1 MIVQNDQELLVRLKQ
16 QGLDFVVIGGVCCV
30 FYGVPMATFDLDI
43 CCRFDESNLKKL
55 EAALRYLHPF
65 HRLTP
70 QKLPFE
76 LTPELCLTLKN
87 LYLQTD
93 LGRLDCLGEVLG
105 IGGYEE
111 VLRNSQ
117 LAALSYGEFRFLQ
130 IDALV
135 RAKEL
140 AGRERDLAHLRHLK
154 PIKEKLEKKKSIPQQ
169 KPDH

>member
-1 MIVQNDQELLVRLKQ
+1 MVQNDQALLVRLKQ
-16 QGLDFVVIGGVCCV
+16 QDLDFVVIGGVCCV
-30 FYGVPMATFDLDI
+30 YYGVPMATFDLDI

-55 EAALRYLHPF
+55 EAALRDLHPF

-93 LGRLDCLGEVLG
+93 LGRLDCLSDVLG
-105 IGGYEE
+105 IGGYDE
-111 VLRNSQ
+111 VLHNSQ
-117 LAALSYGEFRFLQ
+117 SATLSYGEFRFLQ

-135 RAKEL
+135 RAKEK

-154 PIKEKLEKKKSIPQQ
+154 PIKEKLDKKKSNHS
-169 KPDH
+169 K